1 MSGKKS
7 FSYLLLI
14 LHFLTTTAAASSS
27 AVLYDIYPF
36 IRVYKDGTV
45 KRFIGTEVVPASVD
59 PTTGVRSKDVVITAP
74 ELHISARLYL
84 PKYATSTHKL
94 PLLVYFHGGAFFTES
109 AFSPLYHNH
118 LNSIVAKANVVAV
131 SVNYRLA
138 PEHPLPIGYQDSW
151 HALKWVFSHSDGN
164 GNETW
169 LKNYADFMHVYL
181 GGDSAG
187 GNIAHNTAIRA
198 GLEHEMVHRVVIDG
212 MFLNCPHFWGKTPI
226 GNEAS
231 KPKREALMESIWIH
245 AYPNSTGLD
254 DPLVNPAMDPNLSKL
269 RCKRVLVYVAEKDI
283 LRDRGWYYEKALR
296 KSKWD
301 GVVKVVEVKG
311 EDHDFSIIFPNSR
324 KAKIVLRQLA
334 SFLNQGKVLDSFAG
348 HLTAVP
354 SN

>member
-7 FSYLLLI
+7 FSYLLLT
-14 LHFLTTTAAASSS
+14 LHFLTTTVSTNSS
-27 AVLYDIYPF
+27 AVLYAIYPF
-36 IRVYKDGTV
+36 IRVYKDGRV
-45 KRFIGTEVVPASVD
+45 ERLVGTEVVPASVD

-84 PKYATSTHKL
+84 PKTATSTHKL

-109 AFSPLYHNH
+109 AFSPTYHNH
-118 LNSIVAKANVVAV
+118 LNSIVAEANVVAV

-151 HALKWVFSHSDGN
+151 HALKWVFSHSEGN

-187 GNIAHNTAIRA
+187 GNIAHNMAIRA
-198 GLEHEMVHRVVIDG
+198 GLDHEMDRAVIDG

-231 KPKREALMESIWIH
+231 NPKEEARMESIWIH
-245 AYPNSTGLD
+245 AYPNSTGFD
-254 DPLVNPAMDPNLSKL
+254 DPLLNPAMDPNLWKL
-269 RCKRVLVYVAEKDI
+269 GCKRVLVYVAEKDI
-283 LRDRGWYYEKALR
+283 LRDR
-296 KSKWD
+296 D
-301 GVVKVVEVKG
+301 GIMRR
-311 EDHDFSIIFPNSR
+311 H
-324 KAKIVLRQLA
+324 
-334 SFLNQGKVLDSFAG
+334 
-348 HLTAVP
+348 
-354 SN
+354 

>member
-1 MSGKKS
+1 MG
-7 FSYLLLI
+7 
-14 LHFLTTTAAASSS
+14 
-27 AVLYDIYPF
+27 
-36 IRVYKDGTV
+36 
-45 KRFIGTEVVPASVD
+45 
-59 PTTGVRSKDVVITAP
+59 
-74 ELHISARLYL
+74 
-84 PKYATSTHKL
+84 
-94 PLLVYFHGGAFFTES
+94 
-109 AFSPLYHNH
+109 
-118 LNSIVAKANVVAV
+118 
-131 SVNYRLA
+131 
-138 PEHPLPIGYQDSW
+138 
-151 HALKWVFSHSDGN
+151 FSHSEGN

-169 LKNYADFMHVYL
+169 LKKYADFMHVYL

-198 GLEHEMVHRVVIDG
+198 GLDHEMDHRAVIDG

-226 GNEAS
+226 GNEARNPER
-231 KPKREALMESIWIH
+231 KALMESIWIH
-245 AYPNSTGLD
+245 AYPNSTGFD
-254 DPLVNPAMDPNLSKL
+254 DPLLNPAMDPNLSKL

-311 EDHDFSIIFPNSR
+311 EDHDFNVISPNST

-334 SFLNQGKVLDSFAG
+334 SFLNQGKVLHSFAG